1 MRHRPKMKRIFICQA
16 DESGKVTAAPV
27 QRHSATLAWEALFLL
42 ASLALTLPL
51 WVTRYLPLQD
61 YPQHVAAVRMIHD
74 FDTARFAFHDYF
86 ELDWTR
92 TQYVSVYFAA
102 YLLAYLF
109 GVLLGCKVLLAAILV
124 ALPYSLRSVLRSH
137 GRPETYALLALPL
150 SYNAHFILGFLNFI
164 AAIPLFFWGVSAA
177 VRYRHAPSRL
187 SALKLSVLAF
197 ILFYTHVVPFAL
209 LVAVVVSL
217 SLGRSVRV
225 VVRALVPLL
234 PASCAFLFWLLK
246 SPAGQVLRGA
256 ASGPGQR
263 SAQFLSIR
271 ENWRELPMWLLD
283 VLPGTHLRTLALVW
297 GGVVLCTF
305 AFAFRSRRGATR
317 DQDLARWSWLLPAIS
332 VAYFVLPAA
341 YDWIWPFNGRFPI
354 LALLLAIVFVP
365 RLPRLPRVSL
375 AFAALAMEGVAVF
388 LMTRAFVSADAELE
402 GLHSIIEKIPEG
414 ERVAG
419 LMYDRGSASV
429 KFSPALH
436 AVAWY
441 QAEKGGAVM
450 FSFAEFPQSPVRFL
464 ESNRPPRVRPRWEY
478 MPDRVDPASD
488 LAWYRYVISRGGPPE
503 LKGLSLVAEDG
514 RWRLW
519 SKTP

>member
-1 MRHRPKMKRIFICQA
+1 MKA
-16 DESGKVTAAPV
+16 DKLNPAPV
-27 QRHSATLAWEALFLL
+27 QRQSATLAWEVLFLL

-61 YPQHVAAVRMIHD
+61 YPQHVAAVRIIHD

-86 ELDWTR
+86 ELDWAR
-92 TQYVSVYFAA
+92 TQYISVYLAA
-102 YLLAYLF
+102 HLLSYLF
-109 GVLLGCKVLLAAILV
+109 GVLLACKLLLAAILV
-124 ALPYSLRSVLRSH
+124 ALPYSLRSVLRAH
-137 GRPETYALLALPL
+137 ERPEAYALLALPL

-177 VRYRHAPSRL
+177 VRYRQTPSG
-187 SALKLSVLAF
+187 SGALKLSVLAF
-197 ILFYTHVVPFAL
+197 VLFYTHVVPFAL
-209 LVAVVVSL
+209 LVAAVVSL
-217 SLGRSVRV
+217 SLGRSLRSM
-225 VVRALVPLL
+225 VRALLPLL
-234 PASCAFLFWLLK
+234 PASCALLFWLFK

-263 SAQFLSIR
+263 GAQFLSIR

-297 GGVVLCTF
+297 VSVVLLACAFAF
-305 AFAFRSRRGATR
+305 AFAFRNRSGATR
-317 DQDLARWSWLLPAIS
+317 DPVLARWSWLLPAIG

-341 YDWIWPFNGRFPI
+341 YDWIWPINGRFPI

-365 RLPRLPRVSL
+365 RLPRLPRVGL
-375 AFAALAMEGVAVF
+375 ALSALAMEGVVVF
-388 LMTRAFVSADAELE
+388 LMTHAFASADKELE

-419 LMYDRGSASV
+419 LMYARGSASV

-450 FSFAEFPQSPVRFL
+450 FSFVEFPHSPVSFL
-464 ESNRPPRVRPRWEY
+464 EGNRPPRVQPRWEY
-478 MPDRVDPASD
+478 IPERVDPASD

-503 LKGLSLVAEDG
+503 LKGLSWVAEDG
-514 RWRLW
+514 SWRLW